1 MGADLSTC
9 PPAGTLERLLA
20 DQLAGPERDSVE
32 THVERCAPCQGQ
44 LEGLVA
50 AGLRQAV
57 PAPRPPEPG
66 PEPGEGFLSRL
77 RGLSPPRADG
87 PEVAPAPAAVP
98 DDTWGGAAWLENGR
112 LGQYEVL
119 GRLGKGG
126 MAAVFKARHTELG
139 KVVALKVLPV
149 EQRDE
154 VSVARFKNEVRAIGR
169 LDHPN
174 IVVAHDAGESRGVHF
189 LAMDFVD
196 GTDLARLV
204 ERRGRLPVPEA
215 CEAARQ
221 AAVGLQHAH
230 ERGLVH
236 RDVKPSNVMVDRAGR
251 ARLLDLGLA
260 RSFGAAADTLT
271 ARGALLGTADY
282 LAPEQ
287 WDHPHA
293 ADTRADVYGLGCT
306 LYHLLTGRP
315 PFAGERYGSV
325 LSKMRAHLEAPPPP
339 LEASCPEAPPGLAA
353 VLERMLAKA
362 PADRYQAP
370 AEAAEALRPF
380 TAGADLARLLAERAP
395 PAPGDL
401 GAADTV
407 TPAPGAWETDPDR
420 RGRRGPPPA
429 HRPARSV
436 ALAALCVL
444 VGIGLL
450 WLLWLRLGGT
460 AGTAAK
466 PLEIKK
472 LLVSH
477 YRDKGMTLVGDLRTS
492 PAALRVDDDV
502 QIVAEQSA
510 PAYCYLIALNPD
522 GTVQL
527 CHPTGDNG
535 AGAAAVRPARGA
547 EVRYPPE
554 DRAFVLDT
562 PGLQAF
568 VLAAS
573 RKPLPPYREWPGAD
587 AIPWEAVTDG
597 GAWRWHFDGHAFS
610 RFPRERGRL
619 ESREGVPPPL
629 EKLREFFVK
638 RPEFEAIQIIAFPV
652 GKRQD

>member
-1 MGADLSTC
+1 MGAERSAC
-9 PPAGTLERLLA
+9 PSARTLERLLA
-20 DQLAGPERDSVE
+20 EQLTGPERDSVE
-32 THVERCAPCQGQ
+32 THVELCATCQGQ

-50 AGLRQAV
+50 TAYRPASPAAV
-57 PAPRPPEPG
+57 RPREQG
-66 PEPGEGFLSRL
+66 PEPAEGFLSRL
-77 RGLSPPRADG
+77 RELPPPRSDG
-87 PEVAPAPAAVP
+87 PDSAALQRDGP
-98 DDTWGGAAWLENGR
+98 GATWGGADWLENGR

-126 MAAVFKARHTELG
+126 MGAVFKARHTELG

-149 EQRDE
+149 EMRDE
-154 VSVARFKNEVRAIGR
+154 ASVARFKNEARAIGR

-221 AAVGLQHAH
+221 AALGLQHAH

-236 RDVKPSNVMVDRAGR
+236 RDVKPSNVMLDRAGR

-260 RSFGAAADTLT
+260 RSFGAAAADTLT
-271 ARGALLGTADY
+271 GRGVLLGTADY

-287 WDHPHA
+287 WDRPHA
-293 ADTRADVYGLGCT
+293 ADARSDVYGLGCA
-306 LYHLLTGRP
+306 LYHLLTGLP
-315 PFAGERYGSV
+315 PFADEQYASV
-325 LSKMRAHLEAPPPP
+325 LGKMRAHLEAEPPP
-339 LEASCPEAPPGLAA
+339 LAAYCPEAPPGLAA
-353 VLERMLAKA
+353 VLGRMLAKS
-362 PADRYQAP
+362 PADRYQTS

-380 TAGADLARLLAERAP
+380 TAGADLGRLLEGEGGD
-395 PAPGDL
+395 APGGL
-401 GAADTV
+401 SAADTAR
-407 TPAPGAWETDPDR
+407 PAPGARETDAD
-420 RGRRGPPPA
+420 GRRRRPPRRTP
-429 HRPARSV
+429 RRAR
-436 ALAALCVL
+436 LAALGAL
-444 VGIGLL
+444 GLL
-450 WLLWLRLGGT
+450 AAAGFLWLRAGGPG
-460 AGTAAK
+460 AWAAK
-466 PLEIKK
+466 PLKITAFR
-472 LLVSH
+472 VSH
-477 YRDKGMTLVGDLRTS
+477 YRDKGETFVGDLRTS
-492 PAALRVDDDV
+492 PAALQVNDDV
-502 QIVAEQSA
+502 RVAAELSA

-527 CHPTGDNG
+527 CHPTGGDG
-535 AGAAAVRPARGA
+535 AGAPAVRPARGDEA
-547 EVRYPPE
+547 RYPPE
-554 DRAFVLDT
+554 ANAFVLDS

-587 AIPWEAVTDG
+587 ALPWGVVKDG
-597 GAWRWHFDGHAFS
+597 GAWRWHFDGHGFT
-610 RFPRERGRL
+610 RFPQERGRL
-619 ESREGVPPPL
+619 EAREGVPPPL
-629 EKLREFFVK
+629 ERLRDFFVK